1 MTPRARVVV
10 TVALAAAAAA
20 SAVAGLTL
28 ATRQTPDQPQARK
41 ERPPF
46 VFDRRTPAEG
56 EIKAAFRSWPS
67 GTLERME
74 RLGKRHPRDAVVQFH
89 LGLAR
94 LYAGYGD
101 DATAALRAAK
111 RLGRDTPY
119 EIRADNILHPQ
130 YFPRGYP
137 IFQPTRRN
145 PLLERGV
152 RLQAQWRQRSAERLY
167 LRAARLAPDDDEAQV
182 AAAVGRFDMDRLSA
196 SFSRLG
202 PLTRRFPRSQS
213 VRFHLGL
220 LLAWTGQ
227 RRAAVVQF
235 RRARDLGA
243 KTVLGRE
250 ANTFLSRLV
259 DDGTK

>member
-1 MTPRARVVV
+1 V

-20 SAVAGLTL
+20 AAVAGVTL
-28 ATRQTPDQPQARK
+28 ATRQTPEQPQARK
-41 ERPPF
+41 QPPPF

-56 EIKAAFRSWPS
+56 EIKAAFRAWPN

-74 RLGKRHPRDAVVQFH
+74 QLGKRRARDPVVQFH
-89 LGLAR
+89 LALAR
-94 LYAGYGD
+94 LYSGYGD
-101 DATAALRAAK
+101 DAVAALRAAK

-119 EIRADNILHPQ
+119 EVRADNILHPQ
-130 YFPRGYP
+130 FFGGGYP
-137 IFQPTRRN
+137 VFQPTRRN

-152 RLQAQWRQRSAERLY
+152 RLQRQWRQHSAERLY
-167 LRAARLAPDDDEAQV
+167 ARAAKRAPGDDEARV
-182 AAAVGRFDMDRLSA
+182 AAAVGRFDMDHLSA

-227 RRAAVVQF
+227 REAAVVQF
-235 RRARDLGA
+235 RRARALGP
-243 KTVLGRE
+243 KTALGRE

-259 DDGTK
+259 DSGTK

>member
-1 MTPRARVVV
+1 M

-20 SAVAGLTL
+20 AAVAGVTL
-28 ATRQTPDQPQARK
+28 ATRQTPEQPQARK

-56 EIKAAFRSWPS
+56 EIKAAFHAWPK

-74 RLGKRHPRDAVVQFH
+74 QLGKRRPRDPVVQFH
-89 LGLAR
+89 LALAR
-94 LYAGYGD
+94 LYSGYGD
-101 DATAALRAAK
+101 DAVAALRAAK

-119 EIRADNILHPQ
+119 EVRADNILHPQ
-130 YFPRGYP
+130 FFGGGYP
-137 IFQPTRRN
+137 VFQPTRRN
-145 PLLERGV
+145 PLIERGV
-152 RLQAQWRQRSAERLY
+152 RLQRQWRQHSAERLY
-167 LRAARLAPDDDEAQV
+167 ARAAKLAPNDDEAQV

-227 RRAAVVQF
+227 REAAVVQF
-235 RRARDLGA
+235 RRVRALGP
-243 KTVLGRE
+243 KTALGRE

-259 DDGTK
+259 DSGTK

>member
-1 MTPRARVVV
+1 VI
-10 TVALAAAAAA
+10 VALAAAVAAG
-20 SAVAGLTL
+20 AVAGITV
-28 ATRQTPDQPQARK
+28 ATRQTPEQPRARK

-56 EIKAAFRSWPS
+56 QIKAAFRAWPK
-67 GTLERME
+67 GTLDRME
-74 RLGKRHPRDAVVQFH
+74 EIGKRYPRDPVVQFH
-89 LGLAR
+89 VGLAR
-94 LYAGYGD
+94 LYSGYGD
-101 DATAALRAAK
+101 DAVAALRASK

-119 EIRADNILHPQ
+119 EVRADNILHPQ
-130 YFPRGYP
+130 FFAAGYP

-145 PLLERGV
+145 ALLERGV
-152 RLQAQWRQRSAERLY
+152 RLQRQGRQHSAERLY
-167 LRAARLAPDDDEAQV
+167 LRAAKRAPGDDEAQV

-196 SFSRLG
+196 SFSHLG

-227 RRAAVVQF
+227 RRSAVAQF
-235 RRARDLGA
+235 RRAQALGPGTA
-243 KTVLGRE
+243 LGRE

-259 DDGTK
+259 DSGTK